1 MTYEIDFKPR
11 AIKDLQPLPKGA
23 AQRIVDKIEALRSDL
38 AGDVKR
44 LTNFTP
50 EYRLRV
56 GDYRVLFEIDGGKI
70 IIYRVKHRSDAYNP

>member
-1 MTYEIDFKPR
+1 MNYQIDFKPR
-11 AIKDLQPLPKGA
+11 AVKDLKKLPP
-23 AQRIVDKIEALRSDL
+23 QDNRQIVKKIEAMQSDL

-56 GDYRVLFEIDGGKI
+56 GDYRVLFEIEGQTMV
-70 IIYRVKHRSDAYNP
+70 IYRVLHRKDAYK